1 MRIIGM
7 TAAGALLALCAVGP
21 ALAIAPTAAPDPA
34 TPELAAPA
42 TTGRAHLVFRADDA
56 SPVVEGRVT
65 VIERRTDTVVVEEIS
80 SSCAGD
86 CPHRRLAMAAPAA
99 PIPPVRE

>member
-7 TAAGALLALCAVGP
+7 AAAGALLALCSVEP
-21 ALAIAPTAAPDPA
+21 ALAVAPAPTPDPTAA
-34 TPELAAPA
+34 ELPAPA
-42 TTGRAHLVFRADDA
+42 TTGRAHLVFRADDT

-80 SSCAGD
+80 SSCTGD

-99 PIPPVRE
+99 PSPPVRE